1 MNLQALTPNLRQFIL
16 FSAIGVLNT
25 LIHYGVFFVLLNGL
39 RIHYLVSSTTGY
51 CCGLINSY
59 LLNRRYT
66 FNMSHRLNAPE
77 FAKFVIVNIVA
88 LSVNLIMMKVLVDV
102 WGIRPE
108 VSQLLAI
115 LGSLAANFIGNKLWT
130 FKELP

>member
-1 MNLQALTPNLRQFIL
+1 MNLQTLTPSLRQFVL
-16 FSAIGVLNT
+16 FSAVGVLNT

-39 RIHYLVSSTTGY
+39 GIHYLVSSAAGY

-66 FNMSHRLNAPE
+66 FHMSHRLNASE
-77 FAKFVIVNIVA
+77 FVKFVIVNIVA
-88 LSVNLIMMKVLVDV
+88 LSVNLIMMKVFVDV

-115 LGSLAANFIGNKLWT
+115 IGSLAANFIGNKLWT
-130 FKELP
+130 FKE